1 MNSISDKRDFD
12 RFPMEFVLE
21 VSAKDS
27 EGKEFDEKT
36 VLEDISGEGAKFIT
50 QQAGKYF
57 PGQSLEVTIYLP
69 GPNDVKADM
78 RGTATVVRIDPSGN
92 SGIGEKSQRPRPSGR
107 ALKKGNNSLAASIPT
122 LPGGA
127 LKGGGQEMSI
137 AVTFDTPL
145 HFERV
150 DVKTQGNHAEP

>member
-1 MNSISDKRDFD
+1 MNSIPDKREFN
-12 RFPMEFVLE
+12 RFPIEFVLE

-27 EGKEFDEKT
+27 EGKEFNEKT
-36 VLEDISGEGAKFIT
+36 VLEDISGEGARFIT

-78 RGTATVVRIDPSGN
+78 RGTATVVRIDTSGN
-92 SGIGEKSQRPRPSGR
+92 SGIGEKS
-107 ALKKGNNSLAASIPT
+107 
-122 LPGGA
+122 
-127 LKGGGQEMSI
+127 QEMSI

-150 DVKTQGNHAEP
+150 DIKL

>member
-1 MNSISDKRDFD
+1 MNNRSERRAFN

-27 EGKEFDEKT
+27 EGKEFNERT
-36 VLEDISGEGAKFIT
+36 VLKDISGDGAKFIT
-50 QQAGKYF
+50 QQARKYF
-57 PGQSLEVTIYLP
+57 PGQSLEMTIYLP

-78 RGTATVVRIDPSGN
+78 RGKATIVRIDPSSN
-92 SGIGEKSQRPRPSGR
+92 SGIGEKSQ
-107 ALKKGNNSLAASIPT
+107 A
-122 LPGGA
+122 
-127 LKGGGQEMSI
+127 MSI

-150 DVKTQGNHAEP
+150 DIKKEENSRKTSENL

>member
-1 MNSISDKRDFD
+1 MNNKSDKRAFN

-27 EGKEFDEKT
+27 EGNKYKEKT
-36 VLEDISGEGAKFIT
+36 VLKDISGDGAKFIT

-57 PGQSLEVTIYLP
+57 PGQSLEMTIYLP

-78 RGTATVVRIDPSGN
+78 RGKATVVRVDPSSN
-92 SGIGEKSQRPRPSGR
+92 SGLGEKS
-107 ALKKGNNSLAASIPT
+107 
-122 LPGGA
+122 
-127 LKGGGQEMSI
+127 QEMSI

-150 DVKTQGNHAEP
+150 EIKKEENSRKTSENL

>member
-1 MNSISDKRDFD
+1 MNNKSDRRNFN
-12 RFPMEFVLE
+12 RFQIEFVLE

-27 EGKEFDEKT
+27 EGKEFNEKT
-36 VLEDISGEGAKFIT
+36 VLKDISGEGAKFIT

-69 GPNDVKADM
+69 GTNDVKADM
-78 RGTATVVRIDPSGN
+78 RGKATVVRVDPSSN
-92 SGIGEKSQRPRPSGR
+92 SGIGEKS
-107 ALKKGNNSLAASIPT
+107 
-122 LPGGA
+122 
-127 LKGGGQEMSI
+127 QEMSI

-150 DVKTQGNHAEP
+150 NVKTQGNHAEP

>member
-1 MNSISDKRDFD
+1 MNNNTDKRAFD

-36 VLEDISGEGAKFIT
+36 VLNDISGEGAKFIT

-57 PGQSLEVTIYLP
+57 PGQSLEMTIYLP

-78 RGTATVVRIDPSGN
+78 RGKATVVRIDPSSN
-92 SGIGEKSQRPRPSGR
+92 SGMEDKS
-107 ALKKGNNSLAASIPT
+107 K
-122 LPGGA
+122 
-127 LKGGGQEMSI
+127 EVCI
-137 AVTFDTPL
+137 AVKLDAPL

-150 DVKTQGNHAEP
+150 NVKTQGNHAEP